1 MPALK
6 DGADAWGFV
15 FSSFPQYQISC
26 VLLAKGAISPL
37 HSASFEGDMTSQY
50 WNDSRAVG
58 YREFRYDFPER
69 TLSGKTVILA
79 GGSGGLGAATVAL
92 LAREGAQ
99 LIVGYRA
106 NRERAEA
113 LRRLIESNFHCT
125 ISLVAGDIAAP
136 DVRRAYVTAAEKTG
150 APLAGAAIFPGDPAR
165 VAFEDLNRE
174 TMLASLE
181 SNYTGP
187 ILLAKEIGEALE
199 RTGGDGSLVLLATMQ
214 ALAVFPSSLNYAAPK
229 AALMHAARILAQQWN
244 HVRVNVVAP
253 GATIAGMAAT
263 SVRSGKY
270 DRHIASGAIGRF
282 GRPEDLARA
291 VRFFL
296 EPDNYITGQT
306 LLVDGGLT
314 LRRDRA

>member
-1 MPALK
+1 
-6 DGADAWGFV
+6 
-15 FSSFPQYQISC
+15 
-26 VLLAKGAISPL
+26 
-37 HSASFEGDMTSQY
+37 MTSQY
-50 WNDSRAVG
+50 WNESHATA
-58 YREFRYDFPER
+58 YQQFQYEFPER
-69 TLSGKTVILA
+69 TLSGKTVIVA

-113 LRRLIESNFHCT
+113 LRGSIESNFHST
-125 ISLVAGDIAAP
+125 ISLVPGDTAAP
-136 DVRRAYVTAAEKTG
+136 EVRRAFLAASEKTG
-150 APLAGAAIFPGDPAR
+150 APLTGAAIFPGDPAR
-165 VAFEDLNRE
+165 VPFEDLNRE

-199 RTGGDGSLVLLATMQ
+199 RTASDGSLVLLSTMQ
-214 ALAVFPSSLNYAAPK
+214 ALGVFPSSLNYAAPK
-229 AALMHAARILAQQWN
+229 AALVHAARILAQQWN

-253 GATIAGMAAT
+253 GATIAGMGMT

-282 GRPEDLARA
+282 GRPEDVARA

-296 EPDNYITGQT
+296 EPDNYVTGQT